1 MRKMVYIL
9 SVFTLVTIAIIAYTY
24 WYNRDIKTD
33 ITVEQTG
40 AALLGDTFGLEEQT
54 IRIDGTLTSAKL
66 DTGGIF
72 LGEIQL
78 GDQVYKAT
86 ADTQGMR
93 LENRSSLYYGT
104 LVTSGGERISIYLE
118 QDLSAG
124 SFINDQTGT
133 YHYYP
138 YADERLTALRE
149 NVERMRNRIFD

>member
-72 LGEIQL
+72 LGEIRL

-104 LVTSGGERISIYLE
+104 LVTSEGERISIYLE

-124 SFINDQTGT
+124 SFINDQTGA

-138 YADERLTALRE
+138 YAGERLTALRE